1 MKTATRAK
9 RRLGRFLN
17 ESRVQAGVRL
27 EDAAT
32 ELKTADST
40 VSRYESGQVM
50 PVWAT
55 VLALLNLYGVTDE
68 GRSRAVELWE
78 NARDEPPSIRL
89 PTGAPKSFRRLVNA
103 EREAERIR
111 IIERSVV
118 PGLMQSESYARSL
131 IAAGHRLHGAD
142 AEAMDKFVAARLARQ
157 RLLEESGPVELH
169 AVIDEAVIRRV
180 VGGPAIMCEQLA
192 HLLDIGAK
200 PHVTIQVMPFRAGA
214 YGTMNGSNIIVDYPE
229 PDEVPGVY
237 LEYPAGGS
245 WVDNASD
252 VERFT
257 TMFDDAARAA
267 LSPADSA
274 ALLTRQ
280 IGAMDTDDQ
289 QHEVA

>member
-55 VLALLNLYGVTDE
+55 VLALLNRYGATDE
-68 GRSRAVELWE
+68 SRSRAVELWE

-111 IIERSVV
+111 AVEPFVV
-118 PGLMQSESYARSL
+118 PGIMQTEPYIRAL
-131 IAAGHRLHGAD
+131 IAAGHRFHD
-142 AEAMDKFVAARLARQ
+142 TDEQTDKLVSARLARQ
-157 RLLEESGPVELH
+157 RLLEESGPVALH
-169 AVIDEAVIRRV
+169 AVIDEAVIRRM
-180 VGGPAIMCEQLA
+180 VGGPDVMRGQLE
-192 HLLDIGAK
+192 HLLELGDREHI
-200 PHVTIQVMPFRAGA
+200 TIQVMPFGVGA
-214 YGTMNGSNIIVDYPE
+214 YGPMAGSCIIVDYPE

-267 LSPADSA
+267 LSPGDSA

-280 IGAMDTDDQ
+280 IGALDTDDQ